1 MVEEDFS
8 RRKRSSGVLDAI
20 FEAVEEKPES
30 AERASS
36 PFRAAA
42 LARLDMPQQIDN
54 LLPLASRRTWIAV
67 VGVILAIVAFV
78 GYAAVTTTVT
88 QFMSTGRV
96 VSSAGITSAV
106 SPDAG
111 VLASVVVAEGDIVRA
126 GQVLA
131 SGVDREGDAFEVTAS
146 VSGTVWQL
154 LGLSGGVV
162 APGSAVATVLP
173 EGSESSV
180 LVALTEGEASAAA
193 SAIRV
198 DISPSMG
205 ATVTGVVTAI
215 ANAPVPVEIAAARTA
230 LPQMSGAQA
239 TMVVVTPQQPLT
251 AGSEVSVAFVQ
262 SESTLLQRILGM
274 G

>member
-8 RRKRSSGVLDAI
+8 RRKRTSGVLDAI
-20 FEAVEEKPES
+20 FEAVEEKPGS
-30 AERASS
+30 AEAESS
-36 PFRAAA
+36 PFRASA
-42 LARLDMPQQIDN
+42 LARLDVPQQIDN
-54 LLPLASRRTWIAV
+54 LLPLTSRRTWIAV
-67 VGVILAIVAFV
+67 VGVLLAIIAFL
-78 GYAAVTTTVT
+78 GYAAVTTTVA
-88 QFMSTGRV
+88 QVVSTGRV
-96 VSSAGITSAV
+96 VSSTGITHAV

-111 VLASVVVAEGDIVRA
+111 VLTAVAISEGDSVSA
-126 GQVLA
+126 GQSLA
-131 SGVDREGDAFEVTAS
+131 SGVNRAGDSFAVTAPL
-146 VSGTVWQL
+146 SGTVWQL
-154 LGLSGGVV
+154 LELAGGVV
-162 APGSAVATVLP
+162 EPGSAVATLLP

-180 LVALTEGEASAAA
+180 LVALPEGEAGAAA

-198 DISPSMG
+198 DISTPLG
-205 ATVTGVVTAI
+205 TTVTGVVTAI